1 MKKLVF
7 LTVFIPFFALCQQE
21 CFTETN
27 ILNADSV
34 TYCIESASCH
44 SICDGKIIITVF
56 GANQPYFFE
65 WGSSGVSQAD
75 STSQENLCAGNYSVL
90 ITDNSGNL
98 VDFRSN
104 IINEPSELGL
114 VKALTNPSCFES
126 QDGAINI
133 TTLGDD
139 PFIWSW
145 NNGFNT
151 EDLSGLTSGE
161 YILTTIDSN
170 ECSRQD
176 TFLLTDPP
184 EINVNILSDT
194 LDCIGLCDGEGI
206 IVPTEGIPPFTYF
219 WDNGETNDTTSNL
232 CVGINNVIVTDS
244 SQCFKEFSV
253 EIFNPDTLK
262 IENLVVDSACFDLC
276 DGEIS
281 LDITGGNSPYTFE
294 YIYDN
299 QIIDTLSTSLN
310 NLCFGNYTFNFFDSN
325 DCSSSENIFVFEKDS
340 FFIQSSI
347 INDSCY
353 NSCSGEIIVEVL
365 NANQSDLTFNWSNGS
380 IGTNEVS
387 NLCADTINLEIIDLD
402 LCRDT
407 FEFLVFEAEKIRIDS
422 FFTTNN
428 SCFGD
433 QLGSVSVNA
442 SGGTGLLQFNWS
454 DSNGFTSTN
463 QDIFNLAAGTYNL
476 NITDENNCSLDT
488 IFKINQPDSLI
499 ISSSTQDVSCFNFSD
514 GIIDLMI
521 FGGVEPYVTSWNTI
535 ISDSTYVDSLSIGN
549 YIYLVTDSN
558 NCFVTD
564 TILIEQ
570 PDQIVIDDVV
580 QDVLCHGYSSG
591 SIDLTVSGGTPSY
604 VFEWSNSESSED
616 LDEISAGTY
625 SLLLT
630 DANNC
635 KQNRTFTISEPQ
647 FPITSNINGNDVLC
661 NGDNT
666 GSALLSITGG
676 TQPYQYVWSNAEN
689 TLQIFNL
696 TADTYEV
703 SIVDDNGCDTT
714 NSITITQND
723 IITINSQV
731 EDVRCFGEANGEI
744 NILSTNGG
752 VLPFTYLYSNGETTE
767 DIVVAEGDYSLTITD
782 AVNCTYFFNFTVEE
796 PDALSSTISQIDI
809 DCFGNNN
816 GSIDFEPSGG
826 TQPYN
831 YLWSNNETTQDI
843 SGLSSGT
850 YFVDLIDDNGCS
862 LSNQESIFEPT
873 LLQASAQIDNSIC
886 SGQPLGSA
894 TLTTSGGLGEI
905 SYSWSNGES
914 TSNLL
919 NVIADDYTVTVS
931 DENDCTILLPVTIT
945 EPFPFTP
952 NITTVDL
959 NCFGESNGNID
970 VQLSGN
976 TPPYT
981 YLWNNGQNTSSINN
995 LSAGDYIL
1003 QVEDANN
1010 CFEEFQIS
1018 ILEPAEITINYTA
1031 YNASCEENDD
1041 GSIVTNVSG
1050 GSLPYNYLWAT
1061 GDITPNLEYINKGQ
1075 FSFSVTDENNCMSSS
1090 DIIEVN
1096 FEGLDNC
1103 IEIPTGFTPNG
1114 DGIHDEWTI
1123 YGLYNFPNCKISI
1136 YNRWG
1141 QSVFYSDG
1149 YGIAW
1154 DGKSEGIDLP
1164 IASYYYI
1171 IELGESDKVFNGTV
1185 TIKR

>member
-1 MKKLVF
+1 MKKLLF
-7 LTVFIPFFALCQQE
+7 LTVFIPFFAFCQQE

-34 TYCIESASCH
+34 TYCIEPASCH
-44 SICDGKIIITVF
+44 SVCDGRIIITVV
-56 GANQPYFFE
+56 GDNQPYFFE

-114 VKALTNPSCFES
+114 VKALTNPSCFEG

-133 TTLGDD
+133 TTLGDS
-139 PFIWSW
+139 PFTWSW
-145 NNGFNT
+145 DNGFNT
-151 EDLSGLTSGE
+151 EDLSGLSSGE

-170 ECSRQD
+170 ECFRED
-176 TFLLTDPP
+176 TFLLSDPP

-194 LDCIGLCDGEGI
+194 LDCIGLCDGEAI
-206 IVPTEGIPPFTYF
+206 IIPLEGIQPFTYS
-219 WDNGETNDTTSNL
+219 WANGETNDTTSNL
-232 CVGINNVIVTDS
+232 CVGINNVIVSDS

-253 EIFNPDTLK
+253 EIYNPDTLK
-262 IENLVVDSACFDLC
+262 IENLVVDSTCFDLC

-281 LDITGGNSPYTFE
+281 LDITGGTSPYTFE
-294 YIYDN
+294 FIYDN

-310 NLCFGNYTFNFFDSN
+310 NLCFGNYSFNFFDSN
-325 DCSSSENIFVFEKDS
+325 DCSASENIFVFEKDS

-353 NSCSGEIIVEVL
+353 NSCSGQITVEVL
-365 NANQSDLTFNWSNGS
+365 NANHSDLTFNWSNGT
-380 IGTNEVS
+380 IGTNEIS

-422 FFTTNN
+422 FFIADN

-433 QLGSVSVNA
+433 QIGSISVNA

-454 DSNGFTSTN
+454 NSDGFNSAN

-488 IFKINQPDSLI
+488 IFNVNQPDSLVVT
-499 ISSSTQDVSCFNFSD
+499 SSTQDVSCFNFSD
-514 GIIDLMI
+514 GIIDLTI
-521 FGGVEPYVTSWNTI
+521 FGGVEPYITSWNTI
-535 ISDSTYVDSLSIGN
+535 ISDSTYVDSLSIGS

-558 NCFVTD
+558 NCFVED
-564 TILIEQ
+564 TVLVEQ
-570 PDQIVIDDVV
+570 PEQIIIDDNI

-591 SIDLTVSGGTPSY
+591 SIDLSVSGGTPSY

-616 LDEISAGTY
+616 LDEISAGVY

-635 KQNRTFTISEPQ
+635 QENRIFTITEPQ
-647 FPITSNINGNDVLC
+647 FPITSNIIGNDVLC

-666 GSALLSITGG
+666 GSASLSVTGG

-689 TLQIFNL
+689 TQQIFNL
-696 TADTYEV
+696 TADTYEI
-703 SIVDDNGCDTT
+703 SIVDENGCDTT
-714 NSITITQND
+714 NSITITQNE

-731 EDVRCFGEANGEI
+731 EDVKCFGELNGEI

-752 VLPFTYLYSNGETTE
+752 VLPFTYLYSNGETTD
-767 DIVVAEGDYSLTITD
+767 DIVVPEGDYSLSITD
-782 AVNCTYFFNFTVEE
+782 AVNCSYFFNFTVEE
-796 PDALSSTISQIDI
+796 PDALSSTITQTDI

-850 YFVDLIDDNGCS
+850 YSVDLTDDNGCS
-862 LSNQESIFEPT
+862 LSNQESIFEPN
-873 LLQASAQIDNSIC
+873 LLQATVQVDNSIC
-886 SGQPLGSA
+886 SDQPLGSA
-894 TLTTSGGLGEI
+894 ILTTSGGLGEI
-905 SYSWSNGES
+905 NYSWSNGEN
-914 TSNLL
+914 TQNLID
-919 NVIADDYTVTVS
+919 VIADNYTVTIS
-931 DENDCTILLPVTIT
+931 DENDCTIQLPVIIT
-945 EPFPFTP
+945 EPLPFTP
-952 NITTVDL
+952 TFTVVDL
-959 NCFGESNGNID
+959 SCFGESNGSID
-970 VQLSGN
+970 VLLSGN

-981 YLWNNGQNTSSINN
+981 YQWNNGANTPTINN
-995 LSAGDYIL
+995 LTAGDYIL
-1003 QVEDANN
+1003 QVVDDNN
-1010 CFEEFQIS
+1010 CFDEFQITVN
-1018 ILEPAEITINYTA
+1018 EPADLNINYTV
-1031 YNASCEENDD
+1031 YNASCQENDN
-1041 GSIVTNVSG
+1041 GLIVTNISG
-1050 GSLPYNYLWAT
+1050 GTLPYNYLWSSGET
-1061 GDITPNLEYINKGQ
+1061 TTNLENINKGQ
-1075 FSFSVTDENNCMSSS
+1075 YSFSVTDANNCSSAS
-1090 DIIEVN
+1090 DIIDVN
-1096 FEGLDNC
+1096 FEGLDDC
-1103 IEIPTGFTPNG
+1103 IEIPSGFTPNN
-1114 DGIHDEWTI
+1114 DGIHDEWSI
-1123 YGLYNFPNCKISI
+1123 YGLYNFPNCKISV

-1141 QSVFYSDG
+1141 QNVFYSEG
-1149 YGIAW
+1149 YSVAW
-1154 DGKSEGIDLP
+1154 DGKSEGVDMP
-1164 IASYYYI
+1164 IATYYYVL
-1171 IELGESDKVFNGTV
+1171 ELGESGKVFNGTV

>member
-1 MKKLVF
+1 MKKLLF
-7 LTVFIPFFALCQQE
+7 LTVFIPFFSFCQQE
-21 CFTETN
+21 CFTEAN

-44 SICDGKIIITVF
+44 SICDGKITIKVF
-56 GANQPYFFE
+56 GSNQPYFFE

-114 VKALTNPSCFES
+114 VKVLTNPSCFES
-126 QDGAINI
+126 QDGSIDI
-133 TTLGDD
+133 TTLGDT

-151 EDLSGLTSGE
+151 EDLSELTSGE
-161 YILTTIDSN
+161 YILTTKDSN

-176 TFLLTDPP
+176 TFLLSDPP

-194 LDCIGLCDGEGI
+194 LDCIGLCNGESI
-206 IVPTEGIPPFTYF
+206 IIPQEGIPPFTYL
-219 WDNGETNDTTSNL
+219 WDNGETNDTASNL
-232 CVGINNVIVTDS
+232 CFGINNVIVSDS

-253 EIFNPDTLK
+253 EIYNPDTLK
-262 IENLVVDSACFDLC
+262 IENLVVDSTCFDLC

-281 LDITGGNSPYTFE
+281 LDIIGGTSPYTFE
-294 YIYDN
+294 FIYDN
-299 QIIDTLSTSLN
+299 QMIDTLSTSLN

-325 DCSSSENIFVFEKDS
+325 DCSSIENIFVFEKNP

-347 INDSCY
+347 TNDSCY

-365 NANQSDLTFNWSNGS
+365 NVNHSDLTFNWSNGA
-380 IGTNEVS
+380 IGTNEIS

-422 FFTTNN
+422 FFITDN

-454 DSNGFTSTN
+454 DSDGFSSTN
-463 QDIFNLAAGTYNL
+463 QDIFNLAAGTYHL

-488 IFKINQPDSLI
+488 IFKINQPDSLVI
-499 ISSSTQDVSCFNFSD
+499 TSSKQDVSCFNFSD
-514 GIIDLMI
+514 GVIDLTI
-521 FGGVEPYVTSWNTI
+521 FGGVQPYITSWNTI
-535 ISDSTYVDSLSIGN
+535 ISDSNYVNSLSIGN

-564 TILIEQ
+564 TILVEQ
-570 PDQIVIDDVV
+570 PEQIIIDGIV

-591 SIDLTVSGGTPSY
+591 SIDVSVSGGIPSY
-604 VFEWSNSESSED
+604 VFEWSNSESSEN
-616 LDEISAGTY
+616 LDEIGAGIY

-635 KQNRTFTISEPQ
+635 QQNRIFTISEPL
-647 FPITSNINGNDVLC
+647 FPITSNIVGNDVLC

-666 GSALLSITGG
+666 GSASLSITGG

-689 TLQIFNL
+689 TQQIFNL
-696 TADTYEV
+696 TADIYEI

-714 NSITITQND
+714 NSITIAQNE

-731 EDVRCFGEANGEI
+731 EDVKCFGELNGKI

-752 VLPFTYLYSNGETTE
+752 VLPFTYLYSNGETTD
-767 DIVVAEGDYSLTITD
+767 DIVVSEGDYSLAITD
-782 AVNCTYFFNFTVEE
+782 AVNCTFFFNFTVEE
-796 PDALSSTISQIDI
+796 PDALSSTITKINI
-809 DCFGNNN
+809 DCFGSNN
-816 GSIDFEPSGG
+816 GSIDFVASGG

-843 SGLSSGT
+843 SGLSNGT
-850 YFVDLIDDNGCS
+850 YSVDLTDDNGCS
-862 LSNQESIFEPT
+862 LSNQESIFEPD
-873 LLQASAQIDNSIC
+873 LLQATAQVDNSIC
-886 SGQPLGSA
+886 SGQPFGSA
-894 TLTTSGGLGEI
+894 IVTTSGGSGEI
-905 SYSWSNGES
+905 SYSWSNGDN
-914 TSNLL
+914 TQNLID
-919 NVIADDYTVTVS
+919 VIADNYTVTIS
-931 DENDCTILLPVTIT
+931 DENDCTNQIPVTIT

-952 NITTVDL
+952 TFNVVDL
-959 NCFGESNGNID
+959 SCFGESSGRID

-976 TPPYT
+976 SPPYT
-981 YLWNNGQNTSSINN
+981 YLWNNGQSISSINN

-1003 QVEDANN
+1003 QVEDDNN

-1018 ILEPAEITINYTA
+1018 VLEPAKITINYIA
-1031 YNASCEENDD
+1031 YNATCQENDD
-1041 GSIVTNVSG
+1041 GSIITNVSG
-1050 GSLPYNYLWAT
+1050 GLLPYNYLWST
-1061 GDITPNLEYINKGQ
+1061 GDISPNLENINKGQ
-1075 FSFSVTDENNCMSSS
+1075 FSFSVTDANNCISSS
-1090 DIIEVN
+1090 EIIDVN
-1096 FEGLDNC
+1096 FEGLDGC
-1103 IEIPTGFTPNG
+1103 IEVPTGFTPNN

-1123 YGLYNFPNCKISI
+1123 YGLYNFPNCKISV

-1141 QSVFYSDG
+1141 QSVFYSEG

-1154 DGKSEGIDLP
+1154 DGKSDGVYLP
-1164 IASYYYI
+1164 TATYYYI
-1171 IELGESDKVFNGTV
+1171 IELRESDKVFNGTV

>member
-1 MKKLVF
+1 MKKLV
-7 LTVFIPFFALCQQE
+7 LITIFIPIFAFCQQE
-21 CFTETN
+21 CYTETN
-27 ILNADSV
+27 VLNADSV
-34 TYCIESASCH
+34 TYCIEAASCH

-56 GANQPYFFE
+56 GVNQPYYFE
-65 WGSSGVSQAD
+65 WGSSGAGQAD
-75 STSQENLCAGNYSVL
+75 STTQENLCAGNYSVL

-104 IINEPSELGL
+104 IINEPSELGI
-114 VKALTNPSCFES
+114 VKALINPSCFES

-133 TTLGDD
+133 TTLGDN

-176 TFLLTDPP
+176 TFLLSDPP
-184 EINVNILSDT
+184 EINVSILSDT
-194 LDCIGLCDGEGI
+194 LDCIGLCNGEA
-206 IVPTEGIPPFTYF
+206 IVIPQVGVAPFTF
-219 WDNGETNDTTSNL
+219 LWDNGETNDTTFNL
-232 CVGINNVIVTDS
+232 CVGNNNVIVTDS

-253 EIFNPDTLK
+253 EIYNPDTLK

-281 LDITGGNSPYTFE
+281 LDITGGTSPYSFE
-294 YIYDN
+294 FIYSN

-310 NLCFGNYTFNFFDSN
+310 ELCFGNYIFNFFDSKG
-325 DCSSSENIFVFEKDS
+325 CSSSENIFVFEKDS
-340 FFIQSSI
+340 FFIQSTI

-353 NSCSGEIIVEVL
+353 NSCTGEILVEVL
-365 NANQSDLTFNWSNGS
+365 NANQSDLTYNWSNGI
-380 IGTNEVS
+380 IGTNEIS
-387 NLCADTINLEIIDLD
+387 NLCADTFNLELIDLD

-407 FEFLVFEAEKIRIDS
+407 LEFLVFEPEKIRIDS
-422 FFTTNN
+422 FLINDN

-433 QLGSVSVNA
+433 QLGSISVNA

-454 DSNGFTSTN
+454 DSNGFSSTS
-463 QDIFNLAAGTYNL
+463 QDIFDLAAGTYNL
-476 NITDENNCSLDT
+476 KITDGNNCSLDT

-499 ISSSTQDVSCFNFSD
+499 VSSSIQDVSCFNFSD
-514 GIIDLMI
+514 GIIDLTI
-521 FGGVEPYVTSWNTI
+521 FGGMGPYVTSWNTI
-535 ISDSTYVDSLSIGN
+535 ITDTNYVDSLSIGN
-549 YIYLVTDSN
+549 YIYFVTDSN

-570 PDQIVIDDVV
+570 PDQIIINDVI

-591 SIDLTVSGGTPSY
+591 SIDLSVSGGTPSY

-616 LDEISAGTY
+616 LNQISAGTY

-635 KQNRTFTISEPQ
+635 KQNRIFTISEPQ
-647 FPITSNINGNDVLC
+647 FPITSSINGNDVLC

-666 GSALLSITGG
+666 GSASLSITGG
-676 TQPYQYVWSNAEN
+676 TQPYHYVWSNAEN

-731 EDVRCFGEANGEI
+731 EDVKCFGESNGEI

-752 VLPFTYLYSNGETTE
+752 VFPYNYLYSNGETND
-767 DIVVAEGDYSLTITD
+767 DIVVAAGDYSLTITD
-782 AVNCTYFFNFTVEE
+782 AVNCSYFFNFTVEE
-796 PDALSSTISQIDI
+796 PDTLSSTISQIDI

-816 GSIDFEPSGG
+816 GSIDFEPIGG
-826 TQPYN
+826 KLPYN

-850 YFVDLIDDNGCS
+850 YFVDLTDDNGCS
-862 LSNQESIFEPT
+862 LSNQISIFEPD
-873 LLQASAQIDNSIC
+873 LLQATAQVDNSIC
-886 SGQPLGSA
+886 SGQPSGSA
-894 TLTTSGGLGEI
+894 MITTSGGLGEI
-905 SYSWSNGES
+905 SYSWSNGDN
-914 TSNLL
+914 TQNLTD
-919 NVIADDYTVTVS
+919 VIADNYTVIIS
-931 DENDCTILLPVTIT
+931 DENDCTIQLPVTIT
-945 EPFPFTP
+945 EPLPFSP
-952 NITTVDL
+952 NFTTVDIS
-959 NCFGESNGNID
+959 CFGESNGSID

-976 TPPYT
+976 SPPYT

-1003 QVEDANN
+1003 QVEDSNN

-1018 ILEPAEITINYTA
+1018 IFEPAEIIINYTA
-1031 YNASCEENDD
+1031 YNASCQENDD
-1041 GSIVTNVSG
+1041 GSIVTNISG
-1050 GSLPYNYLWAT
+1050 GSLPYNYLWST
-1061 GDITPNLEYINKGQ
+1061 GDITPNLENINKGQ
-1075 FSFSVTDENNCMSSS
+1075 FSFSVTDANNCISSS

-1096 FEGLDNC
+1096 FEGLDGC
-1103 IEIPTGFTPNG
+1103 IEIPSGFTPNG

-1123 YGLYNFPNCKISI
+1123 YGLSNFPNCKISV

-1141 QSVFYSDG
+1141 QSVFYSEG
-1149 YGIAW
+1149 YGILW
-1154 DGKSEGIDLP
+1154 DGKSDGIDLP
-1164 IASYYYI
+1164 IATYYYI